1 MTESIQLAVRAVLE
15 FLADVTRSRAAPDAA
30 MQRLRELATAHPGI
44 HMQLLWN
51 TEAYDESV
59 HYDVLVHPDHGDTVS
74 VSLSSNHALP
84 WPLRGIQRWTEAN
97 LVQVNGQ
104 TLTVEGA
111 IGLLDVLWN
120 EAPVME
126 RMVNACL
133 IREQLARDPITV
145 DPEELQS
152 GMDALRRA
160 HRLYTVEDTERWMQQ
175 RGMTQVRLEAMVSQ
189 YLTDELLRKRI
200 VADRVAGYVADHL
213 RDLDVA
219 RVARIEFSDLASA
232 TEFRAR
238 LSGGVPGFLAAMHKA
253 FVSGGT
259 ATGCNF
265 VAIRRCD
272 AASELGAQ
280 VFAAAPGD
288 AVGPLRSGASSY
300 AVGCLLQVDLARDG
314 EATRA
319 AAEQILFDQWLA
331 QRRNEA
337 TTTWHWGRTPD
348 TV

>member
-1 MTESIQLAVRAVLE
+1 VQVGSAETHICAGRASPVAPSARLTESDRVY
-15 FLADVTRSRAAPDAA
+15 FAP
-30 MQRLRELATAHPGI
+30 
-44 HMQLLWN
+44 
-51 TEAYDESV
+51 
-59 HYDVLVHPDHGDTVS
+59 
-74 VSLSSNHALP
+74 
-84 WPLRGIQRWTEAN
+84 PLIA
-97 LVQVNGQ
+97 
-104 TLTVEGA
+104 
-111 IGLLDVLWN
+111 
-120 EAPVME
+120 
-126 RMVNACL
+126 
-133 IREQLARDPITV
+133 
-145 DPEELQS
+145 
-152 GMDALRRA
+152 
-160 HRLYTVEDTERWMQQ
+160 
-175 RGMTQVRLEAMVSQ
+175 
-189 YLTDELLRKRI
+189 I

-238 LSGGVPGFLAAMHKA
+238 LSGGVPGFLAAMHKT

-337 TTTWHWGRTPD
+337 TTTWHWGTHP
-348 TV
+348 